1 VLKQVKCQQTRRLRR
16 LLAGSLLLASA
27 VAALTACGE
36 KGSESPTT
44 GATVTTSVDAT
55 LAAAVPDKVKSDG
68 TIKIGVDPSYAPAEF
83 LDTDG
88 QTVIGFDI
96 DLFDL
101 VAQRLG
107 LTTVWVPAKFDDI
120 IPGVQSGKYEI
131 GVSAFTINAERVQQ
145 VNMVSYFA
153 AGTQWAARAGST
165 ITPDNACGLK
175 VAVQTGTVQVQDLT
189 NRSDQCVTTGKP
201 AIQINQFQSQA
212 DATASVVTGK
222 TMAMS
227 ADSPVSAYAVKQTN
241 GVLGLMGAIYASAPY
256 GYVLPKS
263 ELDFATTLRKAVQ
276 AVIDES
282 SYRAVLDGWGVGNGA
297 IAISAV
303 NP

>member
-1 VLKQVKCQQTRRLRR
+1 MTNGARRRVTYGALFMVVLG
-16 LLAGSLLLASA
+16 LA
-27 VAALTACGE
+27 ACGE
-36 KGSESPTT
+36 QGSEAPAT
-44 GATVTTSVDAT
+44 GPTVTTSVDPA
-55 LAAAVPDKVKSDG
+55 LAAAVPDKVKADG

-88 QTVIGFDI
+88 KTVIGFDI

-107 LTTVWVPAKFDDI
+107 LTTEWVPAKFDDI
-120 IPGVQSGKYEI
+120 IPGVSSGKYEI
-131 GVSAFTINAERVQQ
+131 GVSAFTINPERVQQ
-145 VNMVSYFA
+145 VNMVSYFE

-175 VAVQTGTVQVQDLT
+175 VAVQTGTVQVQDVT
-189 NRSDQCVTTGKP
+189 TRSDQCVTSGKP
-201 AIQINQFQSQA
+201 AIQIYQFQSQA

-222 TMAMS
+222 TMAML
-227 ADSPVSAYAVKQTN
+227 ADSPVTAYAVKQTN
-241 GVLGLMGAIYASAPY
+241 GALGLMGDIYASAPY

-282 SYRAVLDGWGVGNGA
+282 SYRTVLDGWGVGGGA
-297 IAISAV
+297 IATSAV

>member
-1 VLKQVKCQQTRRLRR
+1 MTNGARRRTACAAL
-16 LLAGSLLLASA
+16 
-27 VAALTACGE
+27 VAAVIGLAACGE

-44 GATVTTSVDAT
+44 GATVSTSVDPA
-55 LAAAVPDKVKSDG
+55 LAAAVPDAVKADG

-88 QTVIGFDI
+88 KTVIGFDI

-120 IPGVQSGKYEI
+120 IPGVSSGKYEI
-131 GVSAFTINAERVQQ
+131 GVSAFTINPERVRQ
-145 VNMVSYFA
+145 VNMVSYFS
-153 AGTQWAARAGST
+153 AGTQWAAKTGSS
-165 ITPDNACGLK
+165 ITPDNACGSK
-175 VAVQTGTVQVQDLT
+175 VAVQTGTVQVQDVKE
-189 NRSDQCVTTGKP
+189 RSDKCVTSGKP
-201 AIQINQFQSQA
+201 AIEILQFQSQA
-212 DATASVVTGK
+212 DATSSVVTGK
-222 TMAMS
+222 SQAML

-241 GVLGLMGAIYASAPY
+241 GQLALVGPIYASAPY

-263 ELDFATTLRKAVQ
+263 EIGFADTLRKAVQ

-282 SYRAVLDGWGVGNGA
+282 SYRAVLDGWGVGGGA
-297 IAISAV
+297 IATSAV